1 MLYFF
6 ILLFLIGVV
15 GSSMI
20 ITRKIP
26 LVLATPRQMIDD
38 YFQQSST
45 RFYVRVMRVKKW
57 VRHGG
62 YWDQVYATLLRFL
75 KSTHILFMKLERIT
89 FKLQTEVKEKSEEQ
103 KLLRA
108 QEENP
113 AFWQELKPEEQII
126 LQTTPVSRIPEAEEE
141 KIKVR
146 HVGTEIAK
154 S

>member
-1 MLYFF
+1 MMYFF
-6 ILLFLIGVV
+6 LLLFLIGVV
-15 GSSMI
+15 GSSTI

-26 LVLATPRQMIDD
+26 LILATPRQMIDD

-45 RFYVRVMRVKKW
+45 RFYVRLLRVKKW

-62 YWDQVYATLLRFL
+62 YWDHVYAMLLRLL
-75 KSTHILFMKLERIT
+75 KSTHILFLKLERIT

-108 QEENP
+108 QEKNP
-113 AFWQELKPEEQII
+113 LFWQELKSEEPGL
-126 LQTTPVSRIPEAEEE
+126 LQTTPVSRIQEAQEE
-141 KIKVR
+141 KVKAR

>member
-1 MLYFF
+1 MVYFF
-6 ILLFLIGVV
+6 LFLFLIGVV

-26 LVLATPRQMIDD
+26 LVLVTPRQMIDD

-45 RFYVRVMRVKKW
+45 RFYVRLLRVKKW
-57 VRHGG
+57 LRHGG
-62 YWDQVYATLLRFL
+62 YWDQVYAMLLRLL
-75 KSTHILFMKLERIT
+75 KSTHILFLKLERIT

-113 AFWQELKPEEQII
+113 AFWQELKPEEQI
-126 LQTTPVSRIPEAEEE
+126 LQTTPVSRIQEVQEE
-141 KIKVR
+141 KAKVR
-146 HVGTEIAK
+146 HVGTEIVK